1 MDELKRLDSRRSGP
15 YLSNTAA
22 GSTGNGADIRSGS
35 DAHPVGLELVES
47 HAMTVVRDVDSIVGD
62 GRVAAGRVGV
72 VGVLNQLGDRDVVPA
87 DEALAELA

>member
-1 MDELKRLDSRRSGP
+1 
-15 YLSNTAA
+15 
-22 GSTGNGADIRSGS
+22 
-35 DAHPVGLELVES
+35 
-47 HAMTVVRDVDSIVGD
+47 MTVVRDVDSIVGD